1 MFFFSSRRRHTSGA
15 LVTGVQTCAL
25 PIFAGG
31 QQAAADAFAHV
42 VVGLADALVDLA
54 HASTDLFQ
62 HGVVGVAR
70 VFRGIAQGLLL
81 IKPLVWLLLA
91 TRPSLQI
98 LIVTQF
104 VLIEVDL
111 ASIETG
117 LCETDCVLRIL
128 LAQLFEPDSTRR
140 SQ

>member
-1 MFFFSSRRRHTSGA
+1 MRISDWSSDVCSSDLGI
-15 LVTGVQTCAL
+15 G
-25 PIFAGG
+25 IFIPAVLAGG

-62 HGVVGVAR
+62 HGVVGVVR

-98 LIVTQF
+98 LIVT
-104 VLIEVDL
+104 D
-111 ASIETG
+111 
-117 LCETDCVLRIL
+117 RK
-128 LAQLFEPDSTRR
+128 STRLN
-140 SQ
+140 SSH

>member
-1 MFFFSSRRRHTSGA
+1 MWLFI
-15 LVTGVQTCAL
+15 
-25 PIFAGG
+25 PAGLAG
-31 QQAAADAFAHV
+31 CQQAAAGAFAHV
-42 VVGLADALVDLA
+42 VVGLAYALVDLA

-62 HGVVGVAR
+62 HGVVGVVR

-117 LCETDCVLRIL
+117 LCETDCVQRIL
-128 LAQLFEPDSTRR
+128 LAELFDQDSWSR
-140 SQ
+140 SQCR

>member
-1 MFFFSSRRRHTSGA
+1 MSLFLILSCVSIWLFVLIFFCFFFSSRRRHTRCA

-25 PIFAGG
+25 PIC

-91 TRPSLQI
+91 TRPSL
-98 LIVTQF
+98 
-104 VLIEVDL
+104 
-111 ASIETG
+111 
-117 LCETDCVLRIL
+117 
-128 LAQLFEPDSTRR
+128 
-140 SQ
+140 

>member
-1 MFFFSSRRRHTSGA
+1 MLCVSYVFFISIRRPPRSTRTVSLFPYSS
-15 LVTGVQTCAL
+15 
-25 PIFAGG
+25 
-31 QQAAADAFAHV
+31 
-42 VVGLADALVDLA
+42 
-54 HASTDLFQ
+54 LFRS
-62 HGVVGVAR
+62 R

-104 VLIEVDL
+104 VLIEFDL

-128 LAQLFEPDSTRR
+128 LAQLFEQDSTRR